1 LRGEY
6 EALFESGG
14 RARGAVKR
22 HAGRSPDELA
32 QLAHESGFIDEADP
46 ALLKEALERDL
57 AGDKVHSI
65 AGALFERKL
74 DLEIE
79 REFQRWAEAEEASYF
94 DELNAKAKAILDTE
108 DTELPTGELIDN
120 SGRLSPITRSAKE
133 LLAEMDDDAKPA
145 T

>member
-1 LRGEY
+1 MRGEY

-57 AGDKVHSI
+57 AGDKAFDCGGPLRAQ
-65 AGALFERKL
+65 AGFGNRARVSAL
-74 DLEIE
+74 
-79 REFQRWAEAEEASYF
+79 
-94 DELNAKAKAILDTE
+94 
-108 DTELPTGELIDN
+108 
-120 SGRLSPITRSAKE
+120 GRGRRGQ
-133 LLAEMDDDAKPA
+133 LL
-145 T
+145 

>member
-32 QLAHESGFIDEADP
+32 QLAHESGFIDDADP

-57 AGDKVHSI
+57 AGDKVRLRGPSSSASWI
-65 AGALFERKL
+65 CNSSESFSAGPRPK
-74 DLEIE
+74 
-79 REFQRWAEAEEASYF
+79 R
-94 DELNAKAKAILDTE
+94 
-108 DTELPTGELIDN
+108 
-120 SGRLSPITRSAKE
+120 
-133 LLAEMDDDAKPA
+133 PA
-145 T
+145 TLTN